1 MVRSRRVAT
10 DDRPVGFEVR
20 NLFSRFTW
28 PIALPTEEHPVR
40 FLSAPNGY
48 GKSTMLRILDD
59 MAHQRWASLGKAM
72 FESATLTFQSGAAL
86 TVTVVPE
93 ADDTVQLAFELV
105 RPGEPTVTDDVRPFV
120 GEAKLPSELPPWIR
134 QIGPD
139 RFRDMRYG
147 ELLSTE
153 ELVQQLGRLAERR
166 RDEPELKEDIDKV
179 LQGLDVYYLDAN
191 RLSTGIRGNP
201 RRWLPSH
208 RQRRERAH
216 AIQHISDVIEEV
228 LESTRA
234 RSGRSSERAEASF
247 PARILK
253 ALKYP
258 PPAEALTPSSL
269 AERYAKLRAREEEL
283 RSLGLTDRA
292 MDAIPAEDLTEQ
304 GPAAI
309 ILDHMIAGIENR
321 FRDLEQTAS
330 QLKLFRDTI
339 NGMLEDKAIE
349 FEVNEMWA
357 SRGKGGLKVLDEKG
371 RAIPLPAL
379 SSGEQHLIVMFGHIL
394 FASGLSAGGLVLL
407 DEPEISL
414 HPEWQI
420 TVTQALKKV
429 AAINNCRMLLATH
442 SPTMIGDDW
451 SSEIAL
457 TRTPEA

>member
-1 MVRSRRVAT
+1 MARSRRVGIA
-10 DDRPVGFEVR
+10 DRPMKFEVC

-28 PIALPTEEHPVR
+28 AIALPTDDQPVR

-59 MAHQRWASLGKAM
+59 MAHQRWASLGKVM
-72 FESATLTFQSGAAL
+72 LESATLTFQSGVTL
-86 TVTVVPE
+86 TVTVVPGAE
-93 ADDTVQLAFELV
+93 ENIQLTFELH
-105 RPGEPTVTDDVRPFV
+105 RPGEPSVKDDVRPFV
-120 GEAKLPSELPPWIR
+120 GEATLPSELPPWIR
-134 QIGPD
+134 KIGPD

-153 ELVQQLGRLAERR
+153 ELVQQLGRHAERP
-166 RDEPELKEDIDKV
+166 RDERELKEDIDKV

-201 RRWLPSH
+201 RRWTPSH

-258 PPAEALTPSSL
+258 PPAEELTPSSL
-269 AERYAKLRAREEEL
+269 AERYAKLRDREEEL

-292 MDAIPAEDLTEQ
+292 MDAIPAKDLTEQ

-309 ILDHMIAGIENR
+309 ILEHMIAGIESR

-339 NGMLEDKAIE
+339 NGMLEDKEIQ

-357 SRGKGGLKVLDEKG
+357 SRGRGGLKVLDKKG

-420 TVTQALKKV
+420 AVTQALKKV
-429 AAINNCRMLLATH
+429 ATINDCRMLLATH